1 SDWIKGDLQPL
12 VSLVRMPSLN
22 EIRCPTEPDQQ
33 CTLEG
38 TNLFLIESI
47 ASDAEFKHPVP
58 IPAGFMDTNV
68 AVPRIDGTAFYITFR
83 DAASQ
88 AYHASLLQLR

>member
-1 SDWIKGDLQPL
+1 
-12 VSLVRMPSLN
+12 MPSLN
-22 EIRCPTEPDQQ
+22 EIRCPTESDQQ

-38 TNLFLIESI
+38 ANLFLIDSI

-68 AVPRIDGTAFYITFR
+68 AVPRIDGTAFYIKLR
-83 DAASQ
+83 DDPSKANKVV
-88 AYHASLLQLR
+88 LPPLPK